1 MQWILKD
8 IPTDID
14 PKIVAVVLY
23 GATDGWFVDKK
34 YKQRA
39 LANCAPKDFV
49 SFMIQRL
56 SLSGSLTCVQACPD
70 SNLGI
75 EGHVSYNNEGT
86 VWHDR
91 TAEFIEAGF
100 FGRGYGFKLMRSPTK
115 PLEG

>member
-49 SFMIQRL
+49 SFMI
-56 SLSGSLTCVQACPD
+56 
-70 SNLGI
+70 
-75 EGHVSYNNEGT
+75 
-86 VWHDR
+86 
-91 TAEFIEAGF
+91 
-100 FGRGYGFKLMRSPTK
+100 
-115 PLEG
+115 

>member
-23 GATDGWFVDKK
+23 RATDGWFVGQK

-49 SFMIQRL
+49 SFMI
-56 SLSGSLTCVQACPD
+56 
-70 SNLGI
+70 
-75 EGHVSYNNEGT
+75 
-86 VWHDR
+86 
-91 TAEFIEAGF
+91 
-100 FGRGYGFKLMRSPTK
+100 
-115 PLEG
+115 